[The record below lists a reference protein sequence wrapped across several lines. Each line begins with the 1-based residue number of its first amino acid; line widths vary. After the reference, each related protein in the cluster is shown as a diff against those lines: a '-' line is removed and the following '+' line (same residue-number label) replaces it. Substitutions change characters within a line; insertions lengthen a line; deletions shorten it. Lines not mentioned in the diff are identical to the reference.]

1 MNVAPD
7 STDLPISISLGVG
20 VKVEQV
26 PGELIGWVKRVV
38 TRWSQDLPVGATA
51 STATVQ
57 LGEELVV
64 LVLPVYLA
72 DGSCHERRLQV
83 RRSTFPQAQGGA
95 ETDRM
100 GSLLALAGRLLPA
113 DERAGWV
120 EEQRGYL
127 ADLPG
132 GCSRWQWV
140 LAQMLAMPRYVYTV
154 RTGREKEP
162 A

>member
-1 MNVAPD
+1 MNVAPNN
-7 STDLPISISLGVG
+7 TDLPISVSLGVG

-26 PGELIGWVKRVV
+26 PGELIPWVRQVV
-38 TRWSQDLPVGATA
+38 TRWSQDLPVGATT

-57 LGEELVV
+57 LGEEQVV

-72 DGSCHERRLQV
+72 DGSCHERRSQV
-83 RRSTFPQAQGGA
+83 RRSTLSQAQAGA
-95 ETDRM
+95 EMDRI
-100 GSLLALAGRLLPA
+100 GSFLALAGRLLPA

-120 EEQRGYL
+120 EEQRSYL

-132 GCSRWQWV
+132 GRPRWQWV
-140 LAQMLAMPRYVYTV
+140 FAQMLAMPRYVYTV